1 MVVGKP
7 YDARRVADAA
17 PRPRGPAMRAI
28 ERLREIRARAPKAFD
43 LGCAVLVG
51 MAIAGLFFVGR

>member
-1 MVVGKP
+1 MKAV
-7 YDARRVADAA
+7 
-17 PRPRGPAMRAI
+17 

-51 MAIAGLFFVGR
+51 MAVAALFFVGR

>member
-1 MVVGKP
+1 MKAV
-7 YDARRVADAA
+7 
-17 PRPRGPAMRAI
+17 

-51 MAIAGLFFVGR
+51 MAVAGLFFVGR